1 MGGGVDS
8 VGTSSVFV
16 ESRWQGGVPVT
27 EGATTWRLPS
37 WPQTAMDV
45 RAALQPWR
53 QRFSFDRARS
63 LAGWRTSQ
71 ALLGRRYTQ
80 RGLRIVPQATP
91 EPDLATLQA
100 RDGRRLVGTL
110 SVRVD
115 GPNGLAADGV
125 FPDEVAALRTQG
137 WRLCEFTRL
146 AVEGEQPSKAVLASL
161 FHLAYLYAHR
171 IKSADLVI
179 MEVHPR
185 HAPFYRRM
193 LGAEVVASGRDNPTV
208 QAPSVLMRVELAHIQ
223 EQVRR
228 LGGRPELADTER
240 SLFPLGYAPSEEP
253 MLIERLRAEI

>member
-8 VGTSSVFV
+8 VGMSSVFV
-16 ESRWQGGVPVT
+16 ESRWQAGVPVT
-27 EGATTWRLPS
+27 DGAVAWRMPS
-37 WPQTAMDV
+37 WHQTAAEV
-45 RAALQPWR
+45 RSALQPWR
-53 QRFSFDRARS
+53 QRISFDRART
-63 LAGWRTSQ
+63 LVGWRTSQ

-110 SVRVD
+110 SVRLD

-125 FPDEVAALRTQG
+125 FPDELAALRTQG

-171 IKSADLVI
+171 VKTADLVI

-208 QAPSVLMRVELAHIQ
+208 QAPSVLMRVELSHIQ
-223 EQVRR
+223 HQVQRF
-228 LGGRPELADTER
+228 GGRPELADTER